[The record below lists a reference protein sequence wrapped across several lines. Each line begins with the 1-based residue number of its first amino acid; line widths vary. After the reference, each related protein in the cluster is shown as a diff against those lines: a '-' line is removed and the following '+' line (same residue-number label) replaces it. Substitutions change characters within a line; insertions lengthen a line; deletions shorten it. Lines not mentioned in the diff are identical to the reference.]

1 MTANPNAQDVPSNVR
16 ADELD
21 PLRELLMRFGFE
33 RRDEFEGVIAML
45 AANSPPSAVVGAHDA
60 SLLLERRNP

>member
-1 MTANPNAQDVPSNVR
+1 
-16 ADELD
+16 
-21 PLRELLMRFGFE
+21 
-33 RRDEFEGVIAML
+33 VIAML